1 MTGDKKEFERL
12 NTELYH
18 VWEISEKIGQ
28 RLGNYFNTMQEML
41 QKIWEVSIVGPG
53 RGSAAGFL
61 INFILDITQVN
72 PLTTPIELPY
82 WRLIRVKSPQ
92 YKKPCEPAQGCA

>member
-1 MTGDKKEFERL
+1 M
-12 NTELYH
+12 
-18 VWEISEKIGQ
+18 
-28 RLGNYFNTMQEML
+28 GNYFNTMQEML

-72 PLTTPIELPY
+72 PLTTPVELPY
-82 WRLIRVKSPQ
+82 WRFLHEDRPELPDIDTDSAASMKDKV
-92 YKKPCEPAQGCA
+92 YKLLSNYF